1 MPAGIYVHIP
11 FCQSKCPYCD
21 FYSVEKDDDLISEFS
36 DALLTEIQIH
46 AKTKWKDR
54 VYNTIYFGGGTP
66 TLASPETIE
75 AVIKNL
81 RNSFNVSPRS
91 EITIEAN
98 PETVS
103 DGLLENLKAAGIN
116 RVSIGVQSFDD
127 SVLKT
132 LGRIHDSD
140 KARSAID
147 SAFKA
152 GFERVSIDL
161 MFGVPGQTIDSWRD
175 TLQEAVSKNPMHV
188 SAYGLTIEKGTP
200 FDKMVSS
207 GELVL
212 PDDDT
217 QAEMYQ
223 LMFQLL
229 SEAGL
234 KRYEISNFAKLGYE
248 SQHNVKY
255 WRDDIFLGLGPAA
268 HSYDGERRMAH
279 YKNVEKYLAAIR
291 KGKSP
296 VNFKEKLTPEQRAE
310 ERLLLGLRLAEGIDY
325 NIIKDVV
332 NEENCEKLKSEGYI
346 TRKLNNIVLTDKGF
360 LVADDVIV
368 RLLRK

>member
-21 FYSVEKDDDLISEFS
+21 FYSVEKDDDLINEFS

-66 TLASPETIE
+66 TLVSSETIK

-81 RNSFNVSPRS
+81 RTTFNISPRS

-103 DGLLENLKAAGIN
+103 DDLLARVKAAGVN
-116 RVSIGVQSFDD
+116 RVSVGVQSFDD
-127 SVLKT
+127 GVLKT
-132 LGRIHDSD
+132 LGRIHDSA
-140 KARSAID
+140 KASAAID

-152 GFERVSIDL
+152 GFERVSVDL
-161 MFGVPGQTIDSWRD
+161 IFGVPGQTIDSWRD
-175 TLQEAVSKNPMHV
+175 TLWETVNKNPVHV

-200 FDKMVSS
+200 FDTMVAS
-207 GELVL
+207 GELTL
-212 PDDDT
+212 PDNDT

-223 LMFQLL
+223 EMCRVLVD
-229 SEAGL
+229 AGFN
-234 KRYEISNFAKLGYE
+234 RYEISNFAKFGYE
-248 SQHNVKY
+248 SMHNVKY
-255 WRDDIFLGLGPAA
+255 WRDDVFLGLGPAA
-268 HSYDGERRMAH
+268 HSYDGERRMSH
-279 YKNVEKYLAAIR
+279 YKSMDKYLASIK
-291 KGKSP
+291 KGKAP
-296 VNFKEKLTPEQRAE
+296 INFREKLDPLQRAE
-310 ERLLLGLRLAEGIDY
+310 ERLLLGLRLAEGIGY
-325 NIIKDVV
+325 NIVKEAI
-332 NEENCEKLKSEGYI
+332 NEETYEQMKNEGFLA
-346 TRKLNNIVLTDKGF
+346 RKLNNIVLTEKGF
-360 LVADDVIV
+360 LVADEVIV